1 MEGYVVEARVCCKRK
16 TYVKPI
22 IHDYSDKR
30 HPNYFK
36 FSCPVCD
43 SLDNPHQVMKY
54 EKNCPLC
61 NVNLCW
67 AESEEAD
74 KEVDD

>member
-1 MEGYVVEARVCCKRK
+1 MDGYVVEARACYKRK

-22 IHDYSDKR
+22 VHDYSDKY

-36 FSCPVCD
+36 YSCPVCD
-43 SLDNPHQVMKY
+43 SLGNPHQIIRY

-61 NVNLCW
+61 NVNLYW
-67 AESEEAD
+67 AESEVE
-74 KEVDD
+74 E

>member
-22 IHDYSDKR
+22 IHDYSDKW

-36 FSCPVCD
+36 YSCPVCD
-43 SLDNPHQVMKY
+43 SLGNPHQVGKY

-61 NVNLCW
+61 NVNLYW
-67 AESEEAD
+67 AESEEGA
-74 KEVDD
+74 EE